1 LTLETETP
9 INPVAGSESE
19 VADGPDRTR
28 ALLPVV
34 LMAMAGWLILL
45 GVPLLGRTAGER
57 PAITTILG
65 VGLGMSICM
74 TATVYWS
81 VVREM
86 RHRNRVFLY
95 TFAFNGL
102 LVIIKFVASPTAV
115 YDASALHLTVF
126 DPFQFGGLPVTVLA
140 LVIFGAY
147 SVAGLVI
154 YLIFRA
160 RVRNAIDRALGT
172 VAAKP
177 HRHRLLVMGLI
188 ALAIIATG
196 AAGGFIIVLIPVWS
210 YISILGG
217 TATGVSTAILLVGVL
232 TFASRAFSSVAEE
245 AIALRDLSVLTTFFW
260 LALALLAVYHLLWI
274 VYMLL
279 LVSLFPLKFVAPK

>member
-1 LTLETETP
+1 
-9 INPVAGSESE
+9 
-19 VADGPDRTR
+19 
-28 ALLPVV
+28 
-34 LMAMAGWLILL
+34 MAMAGWLILL

-65 VGLGMSICM
+65 VGLGISICM

-115 YDASALHLTVF
+115 YDASALHLTVV
-126 DPFQFGGLPVTVLA
+126 DPFQFGGLSVTVLA
-140 LVIFGAY
+140 VLIFGAY
-147 SVAGLVI
+147 SLAGLVI
-154 YLIFRA
+154 YLICRA
-160 RVRNAIDRALGT
+160 RVRKAIDRALGT
-172 VAAKP
+172 VVATP
-177 HRHRLLVMGLI
+177 RRHRLLVMGLI